1 MTARRLT
8 HLTARLLLTLPLAAC
23 AAQPGPGQ
31 ATGRPDAPAAD
42 ARSAA
47 AAPSTAPAPAAA
59 PAAPVAQDTQA
70 GTDARQAGGSSGNGA
85 APPRHT
91 ASGHAGRTAGNAT
104 TTAGAEAGARAA
116 APSAGMPSTGVTSA
130 TGTSATGMSAT
141 GISSNNTST
150 TDAPAGA
157 TSTTGAATGPAPAAA
172 TAPDVVAPRPAT
184 PGTATPGATVPPVAM
199 PAGSPTGGL
208 LQTLFALILV
218 LAVLGAL
225 AWFLKRYGPRA
236 GGGNA
241 NLRVVGSLNLGGRE
255 RIMVVE
261 VGNQWI
267 VVGASPGRI
276 NALATLPRQDGQNGD
291 TDASDAVNAA
301 LARQGNAAPGAHSF
315 ADWLKQTIDKRK

>member
-8 HLTARLLLTLPLAAC
+8 HLTARLLLALPLAAC

-31 ATGRPDAPAAD
+31 ASGRPDAPAPA
-42 ARSAA
+42 
-47 AAPSTAPAPAAA
+47 APAPVAA
-59 PAAPVAQDTQA
+59 PATPVTQDAQP
-70 GTDARQAGGSSGNGA
+70 GA
-85 APPRHT
+85 ATRQGGTVTAAPRHDEP
-91 ASGHAGRTAGNAT
+91 GRTASRPAQNMT
-104 TTAGAEAGARAA
+104 HGAAAEPRAA
-116 APSAGMPSTGVTSA
+116 APSAAAA
-130 TGTSATGMSAT
+130 TGTSATGTA
-141 GISSNNTST
+141 
-150 TDAPAGA
+150 AAG
-157 TSTTGAATGPAPAAA
+157 TTGAATAATGTAADTAPATGTAATAPAATPA
-172 TAPDVVAPRPAT
+172 APDVVAPRAAT
-184 PGTATPGATVPPVAM
+184 PGPTVPPVAM
-199 PAGSPTGGL
+199 PAGSATGSL
-208 LQTLFALILV
+208 LQTLFALVLV

-276 NALATLPRQDGQNGD
+276 NALATLPRQDGQNGV
-291 TDASDAVNAA
+291 TDASDAA
-301 LARQGNAAPGAHSF
+301 LAPQANAAPGAHSF